1 MSPRKSSKEAAK
13 QKLKIKYEETSA
25 QYANQFLVNTTNEEL
40 FLDLSSG
47 AISDPNTGES
57 MVPIHTRIAMSY
69 SGARRLA
76 SILSQAVQRH
86 EASIAANSDGADSKA
101 AARLPKVD

>member
-1 MSPRKSSKEAAK
+1 MSKTETPDNTSK

-25 QYANQFLVNTTNEEL
+25 HYANQFLVNTTNEEL

-47 AISDPNTGES
+47 SITDPNTGEAI
-57 MVPIHTRIAMSY
+57 VPIHSRIAMSY

-76 SILSQAVQRH
+76 NILTQAVQRH
-86 EASIAANSDGADSKA
+86 EATQASSSKPAATDAS
-101 AARLPKVD
+101 ARLPKVD